1 MQKNDNQFSGNELDE
16 SSKSI
21 DEEAESIPEEGEVSG
36 NELDE
41 SIDEGAESIPEEG
54 EVSGNE
60 LDESI
65 DKENESIPEGE
76 NSKGI
81 WAKYRGKK
89 RLSLFIALGLCLL
102 IGIGYLYLKEKVFDI
117 LQKEETTQLNGLKI
131 PEDQLLLF
139 HSFVIPLKEKKGLTY
154 ISLSISFNVP
164 NKELRREI
172 IAKKEQLRGSMYD
185 ILRKEINRIEEIPPL
200 EKIKGF
206 LSKRV
211 NMALSAGKVNE
222 IYITKFLAV

>member
-1 MQKNDNQFSGNELDE
+1 MQENDEQFSGDELDE

-21 DEEAESIPEEGEVSG
+21 DEENESIPEE
-36 NELDE
+36 
-41 SIDEGAESIPEEG
+41 
-54 EVSGNE
+54 
-60 LDESI
+60 
-65 DKENESIPEGE
+65 E
-76 NSKGI
+76 NSKGT
-81 WAKYRGKK
+81 WAKHRGKK
-89 RLSLFIALGLCLL
+89 RVSLCIALGLCLL
-102 IGIGYLYLKEKVFDI
+102 IGIGYLCLKQKVFDI
-117 LQKEETTQLNGLKI
+117 LQEEETTRLHRLKI
-131 PEDQLLLF
+131 PKDQLLLF
-139 HSFVIPLKEKKGLTY
+139 HSFVIPLKEKKGFTY

-164 NKELRREI
+164 NKELKREI

-211 NMALSAGKVNE
+211 NMALSGGKVNE